1 MRCLDA
7 GLSGLLDS
15 GAAGDF
21 GHGYHIAPPDFT
33 SVRRIAELCI
43 AASPYPNA
51 RIRYTGGDRGWPGD
65 NPFIFL
71 DTTRIRA
78 LGWQPQLGIEAGI
91 RRTVAFLRDNP
102 WVLDSRS

>member
-1 MRCLDA
+1 VQDCLDA
-7 GLSGLLDS
+7 ILLALSRANARVNLFNLGSDS
-15 GAAGDF
+15 YCEVNDSIGWIG
-21 GHGYHIAPPDFT
+21 
-33 SVRRIAELCI
+33 AELGLEPRLSY
-43 AASPYPNA
+43 A
-51 RIRYTGGDRGWPGD
+51 GGDRGWPGD